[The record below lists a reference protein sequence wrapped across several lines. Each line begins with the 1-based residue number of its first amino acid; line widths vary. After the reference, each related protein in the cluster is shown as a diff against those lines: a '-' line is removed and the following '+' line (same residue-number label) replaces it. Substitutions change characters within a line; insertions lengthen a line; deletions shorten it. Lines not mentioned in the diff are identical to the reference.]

1 MSQILKGV
9 DMYDGEYQDK
19 ECPACGSYLAYTGT
33 LGTLEWYCCEDCGI
47 DVSVV
52 LSHRREKSC

>member
-19 ECPACGSYLAYTGT
+19 ECPACGGYLAYTGT
-33 LGTLEWYCCEDCGI
+33 LGTLEWYRCEDCGI

-52 LSHRREKSC
+52 LNP